1 MALRNFIE
9 QSNMYREEL
18 VKLLNI
24 DFDNPNKE
32 LKEFAEKSK
41 LDLKNP
47 LVQENFLK
55 IRKELIDKI
64 NSFYENNFLKNDPNA
79 IEERKKEEKELR
91 KKKKLEMKNKD
102 NKDNKVNTPNTTSS
116 NINPSNTKAEAVKKN
131 QDNIKT
137 KTSLSS
143 QLIFYSTI
151 ILAIGVVIYVV
162 NNLLD

>member
-1 MALRNFIE
+1 
-9 QSNMYREEL
+9 
-18 VKLLNI
+18 
-24 DFDNPNKE
+24 
-32 LKEFAEKSK
+32 
-41 LDLKNP
+41 
-47 LVQENFLK
+47 
-55 IRKELIDKI
+55 
-64 NSFYENNFLKNDPNA
+64 
-79 IEERKKEEKELR
+79 
-91 KKKKLEMKNKD
+91 MKNKD